1 MADLIRRARSPHDL
15 RKNSDRPG
23 TMLIPGPTKI
33 LITGARSL
41 SARGK
46 ILTAGTRSFRFLEK
60 ILITG
65 KRARTAGINR
75 R

>member
-1 MADLIRRARSPHDL
+1 MADLIRRARTFD
-15 RKNSDRPG
+15 KNSDRPG
-23 TMLIPGPTKI
+23 TILIRDQQKI

-46 ILTAGTRSFRFLEK
+46 ILTVGTRSFRFLEK